1 MMINLLK
8 ERKNVRNSRPR
19 HPARPRTHAE
29 GSKCRKEENIK
40 RNTRKKTKNMQSK
53 LKKHVDSIRE
63 LSNCSE
69 LPWVSLQLARD
80 DLFKLKDEF
89 TDTSNLLTNGLMCK
103 TE

>member
-1 MMINLLK
+1 
-8 ERKNVRNSRPR
+8 
-19 HPARPRTHAE
+19 
-29 GSKCRKEENIK
+29 
-40 RNTRKKTKNMQSK
+40 MQSK

-69 LPWVSLQLARD
+69 PPWVSLQLARD
-80 DLFKLKDEF
+80 DLVKLKDEF